1 MEACWPPFLFHVIA
15 SGGRKAPRGNL
26 LYKWLIRI
34 DKQILFTGDCFGHTC
49 PGVSAGDNLPRNDI
63 FSICGYN
70 SPAMDSKTLHVLEYP
85 KILKRLKAYCDFSAS
100 MELARAL
107 EPTDSYDLALAR
119 LAETTEARRL
129 FSVQDIGIG
138 GAHDIRPAADLAAR
152 GGVLDPQQL
161 LDVKSTLISCREI
174 KKSLERKTDEY
185 PRLAGLAAGLPE
197 SHGIVDAI
205 TRVLSERGEVLD
217 SASPKLGTLR
227 REIKIAHDR
236 LMSRLQRYLTESA
249 NKLQESII
257 TQRDGR
263 YVIPLRAEFKGQIKA
278 VIHDQS
284 SSGATLFV
292 EPLPVVEL
300 NNTMRELQLQERDE
314 ERRILFEL
322 SAQIGGHREEL
333 TYGVENLAMLDLIFA
348 KAKYAEELKASEPVL
363 SQRPNVKRQ
372 KVSNKGDAIESSDV
386 QRSTFDVPHIKLIHA
401 RHPLL
406 EPATVVPID
415 VDPKPGTRAIVIT
428 GPNTGGKTVSLKTVG
443 LLALMAQSGLHVPA
457 QSGSELPCF
466 HAVYADIGDEQS
478 IEQSLSTFSG
488 HITNI
493 IHILKQIDHRSLVI
507 FDELGAGTDPQEG
520 AALARAILSHLLET
534 GCTVLVA
541 THYPEL
547 KTFAHSTDG
556 VVNASLEFDIQTL
569 RPTFHL
575 TIGLPGRSNALLIAQ
590 RLGLS
595 QPIIDTAKGEI
606 NPEDLRAD
614 KLLDDIRKERNR
626 TSRERQKLEKARDK
640 LESQTKEIEKRLD
653 KIEDERREVLAK
665 ARAEGELEVAVLR
678 KNIDS
683 LKSQLKKAK
692 QPLEV
697 LKAIE
702 EKVETMEEKIE
713 APVERQTS
721 NVIRPP
727 SLITRHSSLQL
738 GERVLVSTLNAD
750 GVVTALGESDAEVQ
764 IGSLRVRARLVDLV
778 RKSSES
784 VISEQSSVTRH
795 PSHVTSSPAVSS
807 PGLELNLRGKLVD
820 EGLDE
825 LERYLERAFSAG
837 LLFVRIVHGKGTGR
851 MREAVRNALKSSPY
865 VSSFEEPKDT
875 EGGAG
880 VTVAKMAK

>member
-1 MEACWPPFLFHVIA
+1 
-15 SGGRKAPRGNL
+15 
-26 LYKWLIRI
+26 
-34 DKQILFTGDCFGHTC
+34 
-49 PGVSAGDNLPRNDI
+49 
-63 FSICGYN
+63 
-70 SPAMDSKTLHVLEYP
+70 MDSKTLSVLEYP
-85 KILKRLKAYCDFSAS
+85 KILDRLKTFCDFSAS
-100 MELARAL
+100 MELARLL

-119 LAETTEARRL
+119 LAETTEARKL
-129 FSVQDIGIG
+129 LSVQDMGIG
-138 GAHDIRPAADLAAR
+138 GAHDVRPAADLAAR

-185 PRLAGLAAGLPE
+185 PRLAQIAAGLPE

-205 TRVLSERGEVLD
+205 TRVISDRGEVLD
-217 SASPKLGTLR
+217 SASPKLASLR
-227 REIKIAHDR
+227 REIRIAHDR
-236 LMSRLQRYLTESA
+236 LMSRLQKYLTDSA
-249 NKLQESII
+249 NKLQEPII

-278 VIHDQS
+278 IVHDQS

-300 NNTMRELQLQERDE
+300 NNQVRELELQARDE
-314 ERRILFEL
+314 ERRILAEL
-322 SAQIGGHREEL
+322 SVQIGEHREEL
-333 TYGVENLAMLDLIFA
+333 TYGVENLAMLDLILA
-348 KAKYAEELKASEPVL
+348 KAKYAEELKASEPVMH
-363 SQRPNVKRQ
+363 STPSA
-372 KVSNKGDAIESSDV
+372 VSNQFSVTSKQSKQSETANRKSL
-386 QRSTFDVPHIKLIHA
+386 IKLIHA

-406 EPATVVPID
+406 DPQTVVPID

-443 LLALMAQSGLHVPA
+443 LLVLMAQSGLHIPA

-493 IHILKQIDHRSLVI
+493 IRILRQIDQRSLVI

-520 AALARAILSHLLET
+520 AALARAILTFLLET
-534 GCTVLVA
+534 GCTTLVA

-547 KTFAHSTDG
+547 KTFAHSTEG
-556 VVNASLEFDIQTL
+556 IVNASLEFDIKTL
-569 RPTFHL
+569 RPTYHL

-590 RLGLS
+590 RLGLP
-595 QPIIDTAKGEI
+595 QPIIESAKAEI

-626 TSRERQKLEKARDK
+626 TSRERQKLEKARDR
-640 LESQTKEIEKRLD
+640 LEAQTQELETRLE
-653 KIEDERREVLAK
+653 KIEDERRDVLAK
-665 ARAEGELEVAVLR
+665 ARAEGELEVAVLKR
-678 KNIDS
+678 NIES

-692 QPLEV
+692 QPLQA
-697 LKAIE
+697 LKEIE
-702 EKVETMEEKIE
+702 EKVEEIEERVE
-713 APVERQTS
+713 APVERRQTTPALRAGAS
-721 NVIRPP
+721 VDHGP
-727 SLITRHSSLQL
+727 SLSMVNRPLSL
-738 GERVLVSTLNAD
+738 GERVTVSTLNAE

-764 IGSLRVRARLVDLV
+764 IGSLRVRARLADLQ
-778 RKSSES
+778 RKSSEA
-784 VISEQSSVTRH
+784 VISQQYSVSGEQTIDDRPQAVVNRPKGSSM
-795 PSHVTSSPAVSS
+795 VSS
-807 PGLELNLRGKLVD
+807 PGIELNLRGKLVE
-820 EGLDE
+820 EGLEE
-825 LERYLERAFSAG
+825 LERYLEKAYSSG
-837 LLFVRIVHGKGTGR
+837 LLFVRIIHGKGTGK

-865 VSSFEEPKDT
+865 VASFEEPKDN